1 LAHSN
6 HENFHIKFILI
17 EEMHR
22 LLIIKNEISTSL
34 KRILVQDEY
43 IKFQKS
49 VSFIREKIK
58 VISES

>member
-1 LAHSN
+1 MM
-6 HENFHIKFILI
+6 ENFSLKLHINSLI

>member
-1 LAHSN
+1 
-6 HENFHIKFILI
+6 
-17 EEMHR
+17 MRR

>member
-1 LAHSN
+1 MKKYNKLL
-6 HENFHIKFILI
+6 ILTIFILI

>member
-1 LAHSN
+1 
-6 HENFHIKFILI
+6 
-17 EEMHR
+17 MHR